1 MNNCD
6 KSIELKR
13 NIGRLDD
20 IIRSKD
26 IEALKKLINNLN
38 YNEIYFLKDY
48 KRRKAEGVYFT
59 GKKIAKFIAERVIL
73 RLLNKKLEIQQD
85 TNVYLRNIEEIKFFS
100 KNVKNNIF
108 KLILNLK
115 ICDPACGSGIFL
127 ITMAETLWDIIS
139 QIEDFNNSSKIEI
152 KERIISNLFG
162 LDINQYI
169 IELCKLNLF
178 KWIKNDNLYN
188 LEDFG
193 IFTILN
199 TNIKQKNSIFS
210 ENWIKKEFNQNYFD
224 IIIGNPP
231 YGNILDKSEKKL
243 LKERNLFYNDIY
255 CTFLIKSIDWIK
267 DGIIGFLVP
276 KSFLLRQNY
285 LYFRND
291 FLSKIHISEIFDL
304 GPNIFKKATN
314 EVQIIIYERKQF
326 NENLCNVYDFPN
338 KHIISYRNGNF
349 DSLKICQNRECNYA
363 AYTKKFYI
371 YTYENNCPFC
381 NGLTIPLNRIRIKCT
396 KEVLEIINKIERGC
410 DLNYLSQYNFP
421 KMIRGEEDYAL
432 KLIRNLLKNPV
443 DLKLGNSYYFIDA
456 KKDLKYY
463 YINKTKPFN
472 LEKLDPKILKGQ
484 NFEYYKGAKLLIKHN
499 NIYPEAVFDD
509 DNVCFTS
516 SIYSLLYEDP
526 IELKFLCG
534 LINSAIIQFYCI
546 FGINNQKG
554 TTINLNQYMI
564 RHLPIAPCEKNI
576 KKNIA
581 QYVDVIISS
590 FKKEQGKL
598 NEFLINKIKMLD
610 DIIFNLYNINN
621 EQKKLILNSL
631 KNQVGYFRVL
641 YNK

>member
-1 MNNCD
+1 MND
-6 KSIELKR
+6 YEKSVELKR
-13 NIGRLDD
+13 NLSRLDD
-20 IIRSKD
+20 IIHSKD
-26 IEALKKLINNLN
+26 IKMLIELINNLN
-38 YNEIYFLKDY
+38 YNEAYFLKGY

-59 GKKIAKFIAERVIL
+59 DKKIARFIAERVIL
-73 RLLNKKLEIQQD
+73 RFLNKKLGIQK
-85 TNVYLRNIEEIKFFS
+85 NINDHIKNLEEIRFFPD
-100 KNVKNNIF
+100 NIKKDVF
-108 KLILNLK
+108 KLVFNLK

-127 ITMAETLWDIIS
+127 TTIAETLLDIILQTKES
-139 QIEDFNNSSKIEI
+139 NNPSKPEI
-152 KERIISNLFG
+152 KKKIISNLFG
-162 LDINQYI
+162 LDINQYF
-169 IELCKLNLF
+169 IELCKLNLL
-178 KWIKNDNLYN
+178 KWFKNDNLYN
-188 LEDFG
+188 LEDFR

-199 TNIKQKNSIFS
+199 ANIKQKDSIFS
-210 ENWIKKEFNQNYFD
+210 NNWIKKEFNLRHFD

-231 YGNILDKSEKKL
+231 YGNILNKSKKRF
-243 LKERNLFYNDIY
+243 LKEHNLFYNDIY

-285 LYFRND
+285 FYFRND
-291 FLSKIHISEIFDL
+291 FLSKINISEIFDL

-326 NENLCNVYDFPN
+326 NENLCNIYDFPN

-349 DSLKICQNRECNYA
+349 DSLKICQNKECNYA
-363 AYTKKFYI
+363 VYTKKFYI

-381 NGLTIPLNRIRIKCT
+381 NGLTTPLNRIRIKCT
-396 KEVLEIINKIERGC
+396 KGVLEIINKIERRC
-410 DLNYLSQYNFP
+410 DLNYLSLYNFP

-564 RHLPIAPCEKNI
+564 RHLPIATCEKNM

-598 NEFLINKIKMLD
+598 NEFIINKIKMLD

-631 KNQVGYFRVL
+631 RNKVGYFKTL
-641 YNK
+641 YEK